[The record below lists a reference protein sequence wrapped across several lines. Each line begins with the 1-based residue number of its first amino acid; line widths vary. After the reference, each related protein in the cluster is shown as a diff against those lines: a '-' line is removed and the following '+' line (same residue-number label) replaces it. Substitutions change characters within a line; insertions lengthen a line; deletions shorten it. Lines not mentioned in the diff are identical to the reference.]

1 MRPSK
6 VVPTSPA
13 RVADFQDLSKPAK
26 ERIAIAVNRFFTA
39 FGIGVPL
46 FEIAQLAETNAATVR
61 RHYGSHE
68 GLVQIYIDK
77 LFKEEE
83 GYWLERENEHRGQPE
98 AQLRAWIR
106 GIELESQDAFSAS
119 CQLARAAAH
128 LYRFN
133 GSDLLGQM
141 RSARIRERDRIALL
155 CKKAGFDDP
164 STLADKLVLLL
175 DGARSDSNC
184 FGYRGPYAQLCEA
197 AGDLMATH
205 RGGMKPAI
213 PRDE

>member
-1 MRPSK
+1 MRASK
-6 VVPTSPA
+6 VVPKSSA
-13 RVADFQDLSKPAK
+13 RVADFEDLSKPAK
-26 ERIAIAVNRFFTA
+26 ERIALAAHRFFA
-39 FGIGVPL
+39 AYGIGVSVA
-46 FEIAQLAETNAATVR
+46 EIARLAETNEATVLN
-61 RHYGSHE
+61 HYGSHE

-83 GYWLERENEHRGQPE
+83 GYWLERESEHPKNPE

-106 GIELESQDAFSAS
+106 GIELESQEAFSAS

-141 RSARIRERDRIALL
+141 RSARTRERDRIALL